1 MKILGGRGGL
11 VPKFASQILVEAP
24 NFASKSIGN
33 KYPKFCRLNFR
44 YDPKIRI
51 FPTFAS
57 CGDRTSQVFPIW
69 WIWLNVSQN
78 FASKLD
84 VRK

>member
-1 MKILGGRGGL
+1 MEVIQVLQQIGESEGYFHIRRSGGGL
-11 VPKFASQILVEAP
+11 APKFASQILVEAP

-51 FPTFAS
+51 FP
-57 CGDRTSQVFPIW
+57 
-69 WIWLNVSQN
+69 N
-78 FASKLD
+78 FCVLW
-84 VRK
+84 

>member
-1 MKILGGRGGL
+1 MEVRDGGGQVLQQVGSSEGYFHIRRSGGGGGL
-11 VPKFASQILVEAP
+11 APKFASQILVEAS

-51 FPTFAS
+51 FP
-57 CGDRTSQVFPIW
+57 
-69 WIWLNVSQN
+69 N
-78 FASKLD
+78 FCVLW
-84 VRK
+84 